1 MIYIPILFLA
11 DVVYHEHICKWF
23 KLPIKQNSYY
33 SLAYTSGVWYS
44 PFYKKS
50 LNNKFLKS
58 LEESVVDGK
67 VVKELFMPHLFFI
80 VNKDFASTSFKHR
93 DKVMS
98 GLTKYLE
105 ALPEFTGEGYF
116 FNQSMNIAL
125 FEYLQ
130 IMEKAN

>member
-1 MIYIPILFLA
+1 MELG
-11 DVVYHEHICKWF
+11 
-23 KLPIKQNSYY
+23 
-33 SLAYTSGVWYS
+33 T
-44 PFYKKS
+44 
-50 LNNKFLKS
+50 LNKKFLKS
-58 LEESVVDGK
+58 LEESVVGGN

>member
-1 MIYIPILFLA
+1 MSIFA
-11 DVVYHEHICKWF
+11 SGF

-44 PFYKKS
+44 PFYKKR

-93 DKVMS
+93 DKVMY

-116 FNQSMNIAL
+116 FNRC
-125 FEYLQ
+125 
-130 IMEKAN
+130 